1 MATNY
6 YEKITD
12 TLHGKT
18 PELSEIPEER
28 LDWSGLTALLK
39 LFHKTSGQD
48 RQEIIQAMGQ
58 IIEGGEEPPHI
69 IAQLLQIVSSLDLAE
84 LEPSVERLE
93 EKYVAQEEPLRSA
106 ISNFKAYRK
115 LNTQSRTE
123 SAVPHGYVDNQAGA
137 VDPFE
142 DQEEVERRVQE
153 MIQGAQDS
161 AYEPKEEIEAL
172 LKDFSSALR
181 KLREEKAQKGK
192 ARDEEPEATAEAD
205 S

>member
-12 TLHGKT
+12 TLHGRT

-28 LDWSGLTALLK
+28 LDWSGLAALLN
-39 LFHKTSGQD
+39 LFHKTSGLD
-48 RQEIIQAMGQ
+48 RQEIIRAMGE
-58 IIEGGEEPPHI
+58 IIENGEEPPHI

-93 EKYVAQEEPLRSA
+93 EKSVAQEEPLRSA

-115 LNTQSRTE
+115 LNTQDRSE
-123 SAVPHGYVDNQAGA
+123 SAIPHVYVGDEA
-137 VDPFE
+137 VAVNPFE
-142 DQEEVERRVQE
+142 GQEEVERRVQA
-153 MIQGAQDS
+153 I
-161 AYEPKEEIEAL
+161 IEAMNM
-172 LKDFSSALR
+172 KFIRLR
-181 KLREEKAQKGK
+181 KAEPREENAQNEEQKAIG
-192 ARDEEPEATAEAD
+192 EAD